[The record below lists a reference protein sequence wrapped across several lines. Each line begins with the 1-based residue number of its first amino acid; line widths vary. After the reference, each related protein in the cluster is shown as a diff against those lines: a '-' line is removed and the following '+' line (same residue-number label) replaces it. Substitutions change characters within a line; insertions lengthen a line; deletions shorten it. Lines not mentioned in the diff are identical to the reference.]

1 MINKFFPFKWLV
13 PVAVIALVSCNNQS
27 KQAATADNTLSD
39 AEVKDG
45 WKLLFDG
52 KSTTSWRAYNGKTI
66 PAGWSIEEGA
76 LKTSGTAH
84 DAIGGDIVYGA
95 EPYENFELTVDWKI
109 SKGGNS
115 GIFYHIVEDTQYH
128 APYETAPEY
137 QVIDDIGFPEKLEEW
152 QKAGVDYAMYTPT
165 TEKVLK
171 PVGEW
176 NHSRI
181 VFTPAKVEYYLNDK
195 LTVTF
200 VPWSDDWN
208 KRRTTG
214 KWATYPGYG
223 KAKSGLIG
231 LQDHGSPVWFKNIKI
246 KKL

>member
-1 MINKFFPFKWLV
+1 MINKFFSFKWFV
-13 PVAVIALVSCNNQS
+13 PVAVMALVSCNNQT
-27 KQAATADNTLSD
+27 KQATADNTLSES
-39 AEVKDG
+39 EVKDG

-52 KSTTSWRAYNGKTI
+52 KSTTGWRAYNGKTI
-66 PAGWSIEEGA
+66 PAGWSIEDGA

-95 EPYENFELTVDWKI
+95 EPYENFELTADWKI

-214 KWATYPGYG
+214 KWATHPGYG

>member
-1 MINKFFPFKWLV
+1 MINKFFSFKWFA
-13 PVAVIALVSCNNQS
+13 PVAVMAIVGCNNQS
-27 KQAATADNTLSD
+27 KQAAADNTLSD

-52 KSTTSWRAYNGKTI
+52 KTTTGWRAYNGKTI
-66 PAGWSIEEGA
+66 PAGWSIEDGA

-84 DAIGGDIVYGA
+84 DAIGGDIVYGE
-95 EPYENFELTVDWKI
+95 EPYENFELTADWKI

-137 QVIDDIGFPEKLEEW
+137 QVIDDIGFPEKLEDW

-165 TEKVLK
+165 AEKVLK

-181 VFTPAKVEYYLNDK
+181 V
-195 LTVTF
+195 
-200 VPWSDDWN
+200 
-208 KRRTTG
+208 
-214 KWATYPGYG
+214 
-223 KAKSGLIG
+223 
-231 LQDHGSPVWFKNIKI
+231 
-246 KKL
+246 